1 MPQEIKKIKPQNAV
15 LENCEILKLSGVNQV
30 ISFDEEA
37 LSLETSLGRL
47 EIRGRGM
54 HIDSFDTALG
64 DMMISGYI
72 YALVYSQASSS
83 KGFFRRM
90 FS

>member
-1 MPQEIKKIKPQNAV
+1 MPQEINKPKLQNAI
-15 LENCEILKLSGVNQV
+15 LENCEKLRLSGINKV

-37 LSLETSLGRL
+37 LSLETELGRL

-54 HIDSFDTALG
+54 HIDSFDTAAG
-64 DMMISGYI
+64 DMSVSGYI
-72 YALVYSQASSS
+72 YALVFSDNNSR
-83 KGFFRRM
+83 KGFLKRV